1 MMTTEEFDSPVHL
14 PSRMRSA
21 KDILVC
27 GDVTEDVTD
36 IVEKFIKVAH
46 GPEAIE
52 NNRARENARENIR
65 KKLAMEAG
73 KEKSDSCDLQVGS
86 IREIRFSFL
95 PLIFTQSY
103 RKIEYWRKVFVA
115 LPQFTFLK
123 FKLYEEMKINQVSL
137 VLGSSII

>member
-1 MMTTEEFDSPVHL
+1 MTTEEFDSPVHL

-103 RKIEYWRKVFVA
+103 RKIEYWR
-115 LPQFTFLK
+115 T
-123 FKLYEEMKINQVSL
+123 
-137 VLGSSII
+137 VLL